1 MSRKVY
7 NVSIFLDL
15 HGVSCPGV
23 WLCPKGTILVK
34 ISLFGVSEVSKQVKP
49 VFPLRFN
56 ERFHFQKGIIAPKAE
71 VSTRINVRETEEF
84 IRGAKMNPAT
94 VSSKNCKSRL
104 GKEDKIIRQRGVCHT
119 PFNLH
124 CKCFLSRNINEKRCA
139 ELFGSL
145 RPRTLTKI
153 PKSAISVPPYED
165 IDSSAQTNGKIWS
178 DLSRKASN
186 EEYVKFQSHQK
197 VAKKESSG
205 EEEEEEPKKSV
216 KDIQSKGLEGDFEKR
231 ILCPCCRKNEPNV
244 KFRNFSTSAE
254 PESHKNK
261 VETTKDIS
269 PTKTTVAVTTKQA
282 STATDENEVTSK
294 CEVCNCPVCIKYENY
309 FIHRALKHN
318 RGGAKSKFTETKM
331 MSDSSDSAEYF
342 SPELNP
348 TKCYCFKDK
357 EDFNSELKLKNNH
370 VSQEADN
377 NTDRCI
383 VCKCPLPYS
392 ANNVNNKEVT
402 EESSNSLDRC
412 TICKCPLPKNFG
424 SLGKSHLE
432 DALPFTQPREQF
444 YNDLDKYNGQL
455 INGSD
460 KQARN
465 PQTKKKS
472 AKKPSSRLIN
482 QLQNKKWNFKGFV
495 KEGTGMWDIKAAEW
509 NRM

>member
-94 VSSKNCKSRL
+94 VSSK
-104 GKEDKIIRQRGVCHT
+104 
-119 PFNLH
+119 
-124 CKCFLSRNINEKRCA
+124 
-139 ELFGSL
+139 
-145 RPRTLTKI
+145 
-153 PKSAISVPPYED
+153 
-165 IDSSAQTNGKIWS
+165 
-178 DLSRKASN
+178 
-186 EEYVKFQSHQK
+186 SHQK